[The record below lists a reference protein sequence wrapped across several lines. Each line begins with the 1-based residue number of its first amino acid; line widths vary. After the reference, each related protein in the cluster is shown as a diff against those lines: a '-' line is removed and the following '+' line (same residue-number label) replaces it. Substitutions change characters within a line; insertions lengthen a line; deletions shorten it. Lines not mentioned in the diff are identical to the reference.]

1 MIEYVNQLGAGA
13 PLTGPAPTGTDA
25 VVWSLDTT
33 ADALGGYRTQDA
45 PTVLDAGERE
55 KAARLR
61 LPGLRHRYLAAHLG
75 VRVLLGSYLGLPPQE
90 VPLTREDCPCCGEPH
105 GRPAVTG
112 NPLHFSLSH
121 TGDIAYIALAAL
133 PVGVDIEMTPSA
145 ETVTDVIRSLHPDE
159 TGELNALT
167 PAERPEALARL
178 WSRKEACLK
187 AAGTGL
193 ALGLV
198 DPYVGTRPTPPPLA
212 DYTLIDLP
220 APRGHAAALALTHPG
235 STPGPGTTV

>member
-1 MIEYVNQLGAGA
+1 MIEYVNQLGADG
-13 PLTGPAPTGTDA
+13 PVIGPAPTGTDA
-25 VVWSLDTT
+25 LVWSLDTT
-33 ADALGGYRTQDA
+33 AHILGGHRTQDA
-45 PTVLDAGERE
+45 LTVLDAGERE

-75 VRVLLGSYLGLPPQE
+75 VRVLLGGYLGLSPQA

-133 PVGVDIEMTPSA
+133 PVGVDIEKTPSP
-145 ETVTDVIRSLHPDE
+145 ETVADVIRSLHPDE
-159 TGELNALT
+159 TAELGALP

-187 AAGTGL
+187 ATGTGL

-198 DPYVGTRPTPPPLA
+198 HPYVGTRPTPPHLA
-212 DYTLIDLP
+212 DFTLVDLP
-220 APRGHAAALALTHPG
+220 APDDHAAALALTHPG
-235 STPGPGTTV
+235 STPGHGAG

>member
-1 MIEYVNQLGAGA
+1 MIEYVNQLGSGA
-13 PLTGPAPTGTDA
+13 PSTGPAPVGTDA
-25 VVWSLDTT
+25 LVWSLDTT
-33 ADALGGYRTQDA
+33 AQVLGGHRVQDA
-45 PTVLDAGERE
+45 DTVLDAGERE
-55 KAARLR
+55 KAARMR

-75 VRVLLGSYLGLPPQE
+75 LRILLGGYLELPPQA
-90 VPLTREDCPCCGEPH
+90 VPLTREDCPCCGDAH

-121 TGDIAYIALAAL
+121 TGDIAYIAVAAL
-133 PVGVDIEMTPSA
+133 PVGVDIEMTPSP

-159 TGELNALT
+159 TTELNALT

-187 AAGTGL
+187 ANGTGL

-198 DPYVGTRPTPPPLA
+198 HPYVGTHPTPPPLA
-212 DYTLIDLP
+212 DYTLFDLP
-220 APRGHAAALALTHPG
+220 APHGHAAALALTHPV
-235 STPGPGTTV
+235 SASGPGTS